1 MKKVGKSPL
10 FCSEQ
15 QLICQISI
23 MHFVVGEGGGVCLI
37 VRVFTLNIHPDHSP
51 TYKNIIFLFGSVPV
65 ITMLFDLVP
74 RKVEHIASI
83 Y

>member
-1 MKKVGKSPL
+1 
-10 FCSEQ
+10 
-15 QLICQISI
+15 

-51 TYKNIIFLFGSVPV
+51 TYKNIIVLYGSVPV
-65 ITMLFDLVP
+65 ITKLFDLVP